1 MSKTNVYVL
10 IATALLGVLLIVVQ
24 QIGGDADVVPLEVP
38 TPEAAEAEKDSDSPG
53 ALPVEA
59 RPGRPAPVRLD
70 SSDDLKA
77 LLDARGLNG
86 ASLLESSADWFRKR
100 GFNGPQPLLGVTAG
114 ETPEDYFSRLDDDT
128 LRGLSDAGDAGA
140 TLSLGMRIALTDAF
154 AALELFEKAVEQGS
168 SAALLQIASQRETL
182 SYISMNDFDTD
193 PEFTQK
199 LRRLGYNSP
208 DRLVADAF
216 VYASIAIRDSGEPVV
231 DEALIDWLD
240 SLNSRLSDARRLVVC
255 ERSFGQYVNM
265 GMQRR
270 KFGLP
275 PVNFEVPPVFLALP
289 DLEER
294 LPCNDTNSPIA
305 STLDLSA
312 CSVEPVFD
320 DIGRERLLYV
330 CAQP

>member
-24 QIGGDADVVPLEVP
+24 QIGGDADVTPLDVP
-38 TPEAAEAEKDSDSPG
+38 TPEPTETEETGEDWAEPS
-53 ALPVEA
+53 VEA
-59 RPGRPAPVRLD
+59 LPGRPAPVRLN
-70 SSDDLKA
+70 SSADLEA

-86 ASLLESSADWFRKR
+86 AGLLEASADWFRKR
-100 GFNGPQPLLGVTAG
+100 GFNGPQPLLGVAAG
-114 ETPEDYFSRLDDDT
+114 DSPEDYFARLDDES

-140 TLSLGMRIALTDAF
+140 TLSLGMRIALTDTF
-154 AALELFEKAVEQGS
+154 AALDLFEKAVQQGS
-168 SAALLQIASQRETL
+168 SAALLQIASQRETF
-182 SYISMNDFDTD
+182 SYISLNDFDTD
-193 PEFTQK
+193 PEFARK
-199 LRRLGYNSP
+199 LRRLGRSSP
-208 DRLVADAF
+208 DRLLADAF
-216 VYASIAIRDSGEPVV
+216 VYASAAIRDSGEPIV
-231 DEALIDWLD
+231 DDALLDWLD
-240 SLNSRLSDARRLVVC
+240 SLNSRLSDTRRLRVC

-265 GMQRR
+265 GMSRR

-275 PVNFEVPPVFLALP
+275 PVNFDAPPVFLAIP
-289 DLEER
+289 DLQAR

-330 CAQP
+330 CPQR